1 MSCVSS
7 SVMLIDFQGHILD
20 LAGSVIIS
28 FTRNTPATANQAAFL
43 SIVPGTFSVVSPV
56 NATSGDIKF
65 ISYDTSNP
73 SPLFMQAIG
82 STTSQITFDV
92 NCLSS
97 TTGTHVF
104 DGDPNL
110 TDSVTGLAHTAW
122 PAENGSVP
130 SPVTYENIDRT
141 PLANLDLR
149 GVGLKD
155 LLLLLNYSLG
165 EFDERG
171 VEVTQS
177 SRADD
182 KRGSML
188 GITAIPLETLKKR
201 RRWYLEKLS
210 ESHKHIL
217 YYRSECQPRVS

>member
-28 FTRNTPATANQAAFL
+28 FTRNTPATANQAVCSMFFCQSFPAL
-43 SIVPGTFSVVSPV
+43 LVWS
-56 NATSGDIKF
+56 SGDIKF

-82 STTSQITFDV
+82 STTSPITFDV

-182 KRGSML
+182 KRGLML